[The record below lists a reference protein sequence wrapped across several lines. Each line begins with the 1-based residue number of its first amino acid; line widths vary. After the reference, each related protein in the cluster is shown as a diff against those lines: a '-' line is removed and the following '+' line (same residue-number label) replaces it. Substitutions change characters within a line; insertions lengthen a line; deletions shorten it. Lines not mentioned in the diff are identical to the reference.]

1 MYPFIGFAVG
11 FGLCK
16 LFEDSYFKY
25 GFIKGGE

>member
-16 LFEDSYFKY
+16 LFED
-25 GFIKGGE
+25 